1 MDEIKAVI
9 REIPDF
15 PKPGILFYDI
25 TTVLSDP
32 DAFGK
37 VIDEMAARHGDRD
50 VQCVVGMESRG
61 FIFGCPLAIRLGVPF
76 VPVRKAGKLPAE
88 TVSAAYAL
96 EYGEAVIEIH
106 KDAIT
111 PGQKVLVVDDLLA
124 TGGTA
129 EATVGRRHRGLH
141 VRHRAG
147 LPRRPRQAAGRGG
160 GLAAGVRLLSRG
172 RREAG
177 SPVTPPVRARA
188 PSWRGAASGRSSG
201 SPRCCPR

>member
-129 EATVGRRHRGLH
+129 EATVGLIRELGGDIVACTFVIELAFLDG
-141 VRHRAG
+141 RAK
-147 LPRRPRQAAGRGG
+147 LPD
-160 GLAAGVRLLSRG
+160 VEVDSLLVYDS
-172 RREAG
+172 
-177 SPVTPPVRARA
+177 
-188 PSWRGAASGRSSG
+188 
-201 SPRCCPR
+201 